1 MKFAGRKAAP
11 YLSENPINVTC
22 RPRAGAAP
30 LFSPLM
36 YQHQRTRETDVLT
49 ELVVHGMQERKA
61 ADIAVID
68 LRQLKN
74 AVADYFIICS
84 ATSDTQLDA
93 IARSVE
99 DEVHKVTGQWPWQ
112 SEGRTNREWV
122 LLDYVDVVVHV
133 FLRDKRT
140 FYALEELWGD
150 APINYI
156 AEPAAPPAFV

>member
-1 MKFAGRKAAP
+1 MVKTKRKQEA
-11 YLSENPINVTC
+11 
-22 RPRAGAAP
+22 
-30 LFSPLM
+30 
-36 YQHQRTRETDVLT
+36 DVLA
-49 ELVVHGMQERKA
+49 ELVVHGMQEKKA
-61 ADIAVID
+61 VDIAVID
-68 LRQLKN
+68 LRSLNN
-74 AVADYFIICS
+74 AVADYFVICS
-84 ATSDTQLDA
+84 ASSDTQLDA

-150 APINYI
+150 APIEYV
-156 AEPAAPPAFV
+156 AETAA